1 MTSPEHSPAPSRH
14 PLGAVVVIIPA
25 RLASTRFP
33 RKVLADQT
41 GAPLIRHVYDAA
53 SRATRPSRVVIATD
67 ADEVARAAAAFGAP
81 CVMTSEDHP
90 NGTSRL
96 AEAAAALA
104 LNPNDIVVN
113 VQGDEPELDP
123 GAIDA
128 VVAALELANAPMATV
143 ASPLG
148 ARADGTPDPERA
160 RADLVNPAIVKVV
173 LARDSTA
180 LYFSRA
186 PIPHDRDGLD
196 AAPPPA
202 AAPATSPA
210 PPPAAP
216 SAPARPLRHIG
227 LYAYRTRFLARYVT
241 MEPTPLER
249 TEMLEQLRVL
259 EHGERI
265 AVAIVP
271 AGPEGIDTPEQY
283 DAFVRRHAQRTQS
296 RE

>member
-1 MTSPEHSPAPSRH
+1 MTSPEPLSPRAPRH
-14 PLGAVVVIIPA
+14 HHPAVVVIIPA

-33 RKVLADQT
+33 RKVLADRT

-81 CVMTSEDHP
+81 CVMTREDHP

-96 AEAAAALA
+96 AEAAAALG
-104 LNPNDIVVN
+104 LQPDDIVVN

-128 VVAALELANAPMATV
+128 VVAALERAGAPMATV

-148 ARADGTPDPERA
+148 ADADGVPNPA
-160 RADLVNPAIVKVV
+160 RASADLINPAIVKVV

-186 PIPHDRDGLD
+186 PIPHDRDALD
-196 AAPPPA
+196 AA
-202 AAPATSPA
+202 APHA
-210 PPPAAP
+210 

-227 LYAYRTRFLARYVT
+227 LYAYRARFLARYVT

-283 DAFVRRHAQRTQS
+283 EAFVRRHALRT
-296 RE
+296 RPDA